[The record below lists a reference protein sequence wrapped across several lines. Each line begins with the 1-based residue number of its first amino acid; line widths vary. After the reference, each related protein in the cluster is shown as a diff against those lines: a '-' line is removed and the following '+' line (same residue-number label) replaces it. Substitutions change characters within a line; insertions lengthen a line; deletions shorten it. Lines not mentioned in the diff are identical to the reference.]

1 MFEYEMQQLRHA
13 DLVRQAQHE
22 RRAREAARGRRAA
35 RRDAVTRGT
44 EAESHTRRFRRPR
57 FARAA

>member
-1 MFEYEMQQLRHA
+1 MFEYEMQQYRHA
-13 DLVRQAQHE
+13 DLVRRAATE
-22 RRAREAARGRRAA
+22 RQAREAARRRRAA
-35 RRDAVTRGT
+35 RRDAGTRGT